1 MNLSWLKNMIDNR
14 VQHLQ
19 DDPEYMFSQDMITFE
34 EYKNITNRNAF
45 VIHQFL
51 ELEHSI
57 KDFIKQSNGLVVEWN
72 EQKEKVNNG

>member
-14 VQHLQ
+14 VRHLQ
-19 DDPEYMFSQDMITFE
+19 DDPEYMFSNDMITFE

-45 VIHQFL
+45 TIHQLL
-51 ELEHSI
+51 ELENSI